1 MSTPRIDAR
10 DGISQAISQA
20 GAVLSSGDLDVS
32 RVKLGVALRLLNAA
46 GWDVF
51 DVSQVV
57 PDYRTG
63 NARVD
68 FTLMASPPGTSRSP
82 AIPQVLIEVKS
93 QDENLESSRTQR
105 RIIAHCAREGAPLA
119 AVTNGRRWLLLFQSS
134 EISSG
139 DHLFCDVDLV
149 EDPDAAADSFSRYLS
164 RDRVASGQAA
174 RSAERTLRD
183 RNRDEVSRQAILD
196 GWRRVVAGLDEG
208 LLELVVTAA
217 EQRTGLRPE
226 TWLVRRVLVEQ
237 WAALLTSG
245 EERGAPVRTGV
256 GLRRRPASFTFM
268 SERQDVSSW
277 PGLLLQ
283 VCSLMRQRHPEDFER
298 ILQIRGRS
306 LPYFSRSEGAVYA
319 PRQIGDSGIYAD
331 CRGTGALL
339 ERRARQVVELFGYP
353 AGSLTVEVR

>member
-1 MSTPRIDAR
+1 MSTPRVDAR
-10 DGISQAISQA
+10 DGISEAISQA

-119 AVTNGRRWLLLFQSS
+119 ALTNGRRWLLLFQSS
-134 EISSG
+134 ESGSG

-149 EDPDAAADSFSRYLS
+149 EDPDAAADSLSRYLS

-208 LLELVVTAA
+208 LLELVATAA

-226 TWLVRRVLVEQ
+226 TGLVRRVLVEQ
-237 WAALLTSG
+237 RAALLTSG
-245 EERGAPVRTGV
+245 EERAVPARTGG

-268 SERQDVSSW
+268 SETRAVSSW
-277 PGLLLQ
+277 PDLLVK
-283 VCSLMRQRHPEDFER
+283 VCLAMRERHPEDFER
-298 ILQIRGRS
+298 ILEIRGRR
-306 LPYFSRSEGAVYA
+306 LPYFSRSAGEVHL
-319 PRQIGDSGIYAD
+319 PKEIGDSGIYAA
-331 CRGTGALL
+331 CQGAGTSL
-339 ERRARQVVELFGYP
+339 ERRARQVLELFGYQTE
-353 AGSLTVEVR
+353 SLAVQTR

>member
-32 RVKLGVALRLLNAA
+32 RVRLGVALRLLNAA

-93 QDENLESSRTQR
+93 QDENLESSRAQR

-119 AVTNGRRWLLLFQSS
+119 ALTNGRRWLLLFQSS
-134 EISSG
+134 ESSSG

-208 LLELVVTAA
+208 LLELVATAA

-226 TWLVRRVLVEQ
+226 TGLVRRVLFEQ
-237 WAALLTSG
+237 RAALLTSG

-268 SERQDVSSW
+268 SETRAVSSW
-277 PGLLLQ
+277 PGLLVK
-283 VCSLMRQRHPEDFER
+283 VCSLMHDRHREEFDQ
-298 ILQIRGRS
+298 ILEIRGRTLS
-306 LPYFSRSEGAVYA
+306 YFSKSEESVHI
-319 PRQIGDSGIYAD
+319 PKQIGDSGIYAS
-331 CRGTGALL
+331 CRGGADLL
-339 ERRARQVVELFGYP
+339 EKRAKEVVELFGHP
-353 AGSLTVEVR
+353 ADSLAIELG